1 MSNLVDLDPGADD
14 LTANGNAM
22 AIDSGE
28 NSKITNPAGLLKQGA
43 TRKKGRGF
51 EGTAAG
57 LRLRFGIV
65 RVSSSGGVSDCF
77 VSFLR
82 VQPELRFATK
92 DVARNGTIAS
102 GKFDAI
108 EGSGGGSAAQ
118 KSIEGWIVLVTGIH
132 EEASEDDIKERFADF
147 GEIKNLHLNLDRR
160 SGFVKG
166 YVLLEYNTYKEAK
179 AAIDETNGTEL
190 LGQKISAD
198 FAFVTGASGR
208 RR

>member
-22 AIDSGE
+22 AVDSD
-28 NSKITNPAGLLKQGA
+28 PAASLKQGA
-43 TRKKGRGF
+43 TRRKGRGF
-51 EGTAAG
+51 EENA
-57 LRLRFGIV
+57 
-65 RVSSSGGVSDCF
+65 S
-77 VSFLR
+77 
-82 VQPELRFATK
+82 
-92 DVARNGTIAS
+92 VAPRNDTIAS

-118 KSIEGWIVLVTGIH
+118 KSVEGWIVLVTGIH

-198 FAFVTGASGR
+198 FAFVTGSKAASGGR

>member
-1 MSNLVDLDPGADD
+1 MANLVDLDPGADD
-14 LTANGNAM
+14 LTANGTAM
-22 AIDSGE
+22 AIDSD
-28 NSKITNPAGLLKQGA
+28 PAASLKQGA
-43 TRKKGRGF
+43 TRRKGRGF
-51 EGTAAG
+51 EGNAAD
-57 LRLRFGIV
+57 R
-65 RVSSSGGVSDCF
+65 
-77 VSFLR
+77 
-82 VQPELRFATK
+82 T
-92 DVARNGTIAS
+92 GTIAT
-102 GKFDAI
+102 GAFDAI

-166 YVLLEYNTYKEAK
+166 YVLLEYNTFKEAK
-179 AAIDETNGTEL
+179 AAIDETNETEL

-198 FAFVTGASGR
+198 FAFVTGGR

>member
-28 NSKITNPAGLLKQGA
+28 NSKTTTDPAASLKQGA

-51 EGTAAG
+51 EGTAA
-57 LRLRFGIV
+57 
-65 RVSSSGGVSDCF
+65 
-77 VSFLR
+77 
-82 VQPELRFATK
+82 

-198 FAFVTGASGR
+198 FAFVTGAS
-208 RR
+208 

>member
-28 NSKITNPAGLLKQGA
+28 NSKITIASPHAEIKAQLA
-43 TRKKGRGF
+43 KKGVDSK
-51 EGTAAG
+51 EQLQVCVCDLG
-57 LRLRFGIV
+57 LS
-65 RVSSSGGVSDCF
+65 VS
-77 VSFLR
+77 LH
-82 VQPELRFATK
+82 
-92 DVARNGTIAS
+92 VARNGTIAS

-198 FAFVTGASGR
+198 FAFVTGASGGR